1 MASSALIPG
10 LRFRLSLRRAAIS
23 LLLFAAMGLLAY
35 QGLLH
40 TITSQDTMV
49 NQALGDQEGLLAI
62 YRRHLAVV
70 ALAGSLLV
78 FWISQRAL
86 ARLYPL
92 SDRVAAISP
101 QALDVRLDASRQPP
115 ELQGL
120 VCALNAMLSRLEA
133 GYLACAQVSEDLAHE
148 IRTPLHKLMLQN
160 QLALAQPPSRD
171 GLTDLLVSQQ
181 EEYQRLASMVDS
193 MLLLARVDSKAQPM
207 AMETV
212 QLPAVLEQLSRY
224 FEGMAQDKQ
233 IRIRCAS
240 QHQVIADADLLRRAL
255 ANLVANAIQFGHR
268 HSVIDLSSHG
278 DGGRWTE
285 IRVRNQGPVIP
296 PEDLPRLFQ
305 RFYRSDATR
314 ADAGQAGGLGLAI
327 VQSIMAAHAGEV
339 RVHSDL
345 SGTTFS
351 LRFPRHA

>member
-1 MASSALIPG
+1 MASSALTPG

-40 TITSQDTMV
+40 TISS
-49 NQALGDQEGLLAI
+49 QALADQEGLLAI

-78 FWISQRAL
+78 FWTSQRAL
-86 ARLYPL
+86 RPL
-92 SDRVAAISP
+92 HKLRDRVAAINP
-101 QALDVRLDASRQPP
+101 QTLDARLDASSQPL

-120 VCALNAMLSRLEA
+120 VCALNAMLSRLEV

-171 GLTDLLVSQQ
+171 GLSDLLVSQQ

-193 MLLLARVDSKAQPM
+193 KAQPM
-207 AMETV
+207 ALEIV

-278 DGGRWTE
+278 DGGCWTE

-296 PEDLPRLFQ
+296 QEDLPRLFQ

-314 ADAGQAGGLGLAI
+314 ADAGHAGGLGLAI
-327 VQSIMAAHAGEV
+327 VQSIMAAHVGEV